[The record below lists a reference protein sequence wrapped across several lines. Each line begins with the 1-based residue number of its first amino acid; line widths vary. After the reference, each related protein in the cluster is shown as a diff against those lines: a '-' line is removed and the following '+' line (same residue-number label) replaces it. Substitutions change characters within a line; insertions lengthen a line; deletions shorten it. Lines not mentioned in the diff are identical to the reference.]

1 MEGDCADAGPATARG
16 TIGSEVPAGAAMTL
30 PPQRR
35 AHTPIATI
43 KRTVFVNP
51 ASPDS
56 EGLRRGPGLSIA
68 TETGPGPAR
77 MSEHTPARNNCGAD
91 ATSSVAWSRQFA
103 RILALLHRKSSS
115 RSCFPRDADAVSGR
129 RVVLLRPESPF
140 HPAGLPRWSPQSIA
154 SYFKVPGSAAS
165 ESDGCLRA

>member
-77 MSEHTPARNNCGAD
+77 MSEHTPARHSCGAD

-103 RILALLHRKSSS
+103 RIFALCTENRLPGHAFRETLT
-115 RSCFPRDADAVSGR
+115 PYPGAVLCCYARNRHSTPL
-129 RVVLLRPESPF
+129 V
-140 HPAGLPRWSPQSIA
+140 LPRWSSESIE
-154 SYFKVPGSAAS
+154 SYFK
-165 ESDGCLRA
+165 